1 MSPEGILR
9 SRVFPGLWLDV
20 SAFWAND
27 GAKMLATLN
36 AGLSS
41 EDHQKFVERLAAA
54 K

>member
-1 MSPEGILR
+1 MKKLDGMILP
-9 SRVFPGLWLDV
+9 VLV
-20 SAFWAND
+20 WAED
-27 GAKMLATLN
+27 GAKMLAALN